1 MTPEIEQALRTAA
14 TEARIV
20 DPDLVTLPV
29 FEEIVGRMASDS
41 DAVRAVAEMAA
52 ARPKLFLH
60 DDYAKMSSEEF
71 DSAEA
76 RLKERLSRQSRPV
89 ARSNEFRAL
98 DAALLTP
105 EEGHALRRYLGGQ
118 TRSSYD
124 RSILNAALSRQQGPR
139 GDAA

>member
-52 ARPKLFLH
+52 AAPANCFCTMTTLKCR
-60 DDYAKMSSEEF
+60 AKNSTLP
-71 DSAEA
+71 
-76 RLKERLSRQSRPV
+76 R
-89 ARSNEFRAL
+89 RA
-98 DAALLTP
+98 
-105 EEGHALRRYLGGQ
+105 
-118 TRSSYD
+118 
-124 RSILNAALSRQQGPR
+124 
-139 GDAA
+139 